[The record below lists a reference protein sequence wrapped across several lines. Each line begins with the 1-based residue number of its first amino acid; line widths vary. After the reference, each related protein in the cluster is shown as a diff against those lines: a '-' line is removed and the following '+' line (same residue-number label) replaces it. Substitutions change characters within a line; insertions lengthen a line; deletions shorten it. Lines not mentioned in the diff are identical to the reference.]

1 MDLSK
6 IPLFS
11 ALTKRMAWL
20 GERQKVLAHNIA
32 NSDTPN
38 YTPRDL
44 KPVDFRAMTENVS
57 RQVTIKTTNVRHL
70 TGLTPQAKKFEVE
83 EQSEVYE
90 TTPTGNSVVLEEQ
103 LMKVSE
109 TVMDYQVMANLY
121 RKHVNMIRTALGRGT

>member
-1 MDLSK
+1 MDFSK
-6 IPLFS
+6 IPLFT

-57 RQVTIKTTNVRHL
+57 RRVTIKTTNVRHL

-83 EQSEVYE
+83 VRTGWRE
-90 TTPTGNSVVLEEQ
+90 TLNIFTVTALPPGNRKSAVFKDAVESLEEFEQ
-103 LMKVSE
+103 L
-109 TVMDYQVMANLY
+109 AA
-121 RKHVNMIRTALGRGT
+121 RA